1 MFDFFF
7 FAGRLPVLA
16 KVVRLDI
23 APFSFQGK
31 AYICPR

>member
-1 MFDFFF
+1 MFDSFF
-7 FAGRLPVLA
+7 FAGLPVLA

-31 AYICPR
+31 V